1 MNILVALTKG
11 LTVVFNLALLQFLW
25 MLINRALLPQLGTN
39 IPTIK
44 VIGLSDHATWRAW
57 ADFRCGTWQTARL
70 LRLRQVQNER
80 MSS

>member
-11 LTVVFNLALLQFLW
+11 LPVVFNLALLQFLW

-44 VIGLSDHATWRAW
+44 VIGLSDHAT
-57 ADFRCGTWQTARL
+57 
-70 LRLRQVQNER
+70 
-80 MSS
+80 